1 MKPEELKELVAK
13 SESEELEFKSS
24 LPNIKL
30 LATLIS
36 AFANTKGGKLVVGVR
51 DDGKIVG
58 LKDVKLARSQINR
71 ALKAV
76 SPSLEVVTETIGI
89 DDKSVLV
96 ATIPMGNKF
105 PYLAY
110 GEAFSRLG
118 AQTKPITSQFL
129 YSNITKRAKSVND
142 YLPQIKYLTE
152 IIETLNNKVITVND
166 ELIAARSWKRKI
178 PDMLVGGVIG
188 IVLSYLIY
196 PALGL

>member
-13 SESEELEFKSS
+13 SESEELEFRSS
-24 LPNIKL
+24 LPNIKR

-58 LKDVKLARSQINR
+58 LKDVKLARSRINR

-76 SPSLEVVTETIGI
+76 SPSPEVVTETIGI

-96 ATIPMGNKF
+96 ATIPMGNKS

-118 AQTKPITSQFL
+118 AQIMPITSQVL
-129 YSNITKRAKSVND
+129 YSGITERATSLED
-142 YLPQIKYLTE
+142 LRLEIKHLTE
-152 IIETLNNKVITVND
+152 TIVTLNQMLITAHSLKTKIFNMVLGAVISL
-166 ELIAARSWKRKI
+166 LIC
-178 PDMLVGGVIG
+178 L
-188 IVLSYLIY
+188 
-196 PALGL
+196 ALGL